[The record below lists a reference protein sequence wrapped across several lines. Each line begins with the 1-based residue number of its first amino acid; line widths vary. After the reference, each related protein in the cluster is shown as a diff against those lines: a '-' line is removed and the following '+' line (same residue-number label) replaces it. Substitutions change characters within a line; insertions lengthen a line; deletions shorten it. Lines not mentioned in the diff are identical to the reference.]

1 MIMLSTSTA
10 IFFTYASVFLRN
22 GGNDNTRV
30 GIKNSK
36 LAWDEKYRIIVKQYV
51 IVVLLYEKYSLAHL

>member
-1 MIMLSTSTA
+1 MLSTSTA
-10 IFFTYASVFLRN
+10 IFVTYASVFLRN

>member
-10 IFFTYASVFLRN
+10 IFVAYASVFLRN

-36 LAWDEKYRIIVKQYV
+36 LTWDEKYRV
-51 IVVLLYEKYSLAHL
+51 IVNDM

>member
-10 IFFTYASVFLRN
+10 IFVTYASVFLRN
-22 GGNDNTRV
+22 DGNDNTRV

-36 LAWDEKYRIIVKQYV
+36 LTWDEKYRIIVNDM
-51 IVVLLYEKYSLAHL
+51 

>member
-10 IFFTYASVFLRN
+10 IFVTYASVFLRN